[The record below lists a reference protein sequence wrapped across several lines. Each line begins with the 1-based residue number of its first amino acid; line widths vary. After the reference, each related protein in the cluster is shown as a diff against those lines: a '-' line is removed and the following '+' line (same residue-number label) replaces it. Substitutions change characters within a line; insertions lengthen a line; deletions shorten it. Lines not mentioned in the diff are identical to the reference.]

1 MNTVVDEIADNIYR
15 ISTYVPQANFTFNQF
30 LIRAGEPLL
39 FHCGP
44 RAMFPLISAA
54 VGTVIPVE
62 TLRWVSFGHHESDE
76 SGSVNEWLAAAP
88 GAEVA
93 VGEIGCMISMNDLAA
108 RPPKAL
114 ADGATLD
121 LGGKRVRYLATPH
134 VPHCWDAG
142 VLYEE
147 TTRTLLCGDLFTA
160 VGRHPAISTADPV
173 GPALAAED
181 IFHATA
187 LTPTTALSIR
197 RLAEFAPAS
206 LALMHGPA
214 YHGDCTAALSALA
227 LGYEQR
233 FAAAAV

>member
-1 MNTVVDEIADNIYR
+1 METVVDEIADNVYR
-15 ISTYVPQANFTFNQF
+15 LSTYVPPANFTFNQF
-30 LIRAGEPLL
+30 LIRASEPLL

-44 RAMFPLISAA
+44 RAMFPLVAAA
-54 VGTVIPVE
+54 VGTVIPVQ

-76 SGSVNEWLAAAP
+76 SGSMNEWLGAAP
-88 GAEVA
+88 GAQVA
-93 VGEIGCMISMNDLAA
+93 VGEIGCMISMNDLAT

-142 VLYEE
+142 LLYEE

-160 VGRHPAISTADPV
+160 IGKHAAISSSDPV

-181 IFHATA
+181 VFHATA
-187 LTPTTALSIR
+187 LTPTTARSIR
-197 RLAEFAPAS
+197 RLAQLGPAA

-214 YHGDCTAALSALA
+214 FRGDCPAALNALA
-227 LGYEQR
+227 EEYEKR
-233 FAAAAV
+233 FAAAA

>member
-1 MNTVVDEIADNIYR
+1 METVVDEIAEHIYR
-15 ISTYVPQANFTFNQF
+15 LSTYVPPANFTFNQY
-30 LIRAGEPLL
+30 LVRAKEPLL

-54 VGTVIPVE
+54 VGKVMPVQ

-76 SGSVNEWLAAAP
+76 SGSMNEWLAAAP
-88 GAEVA
+88 DAQVA

-114 ADGATLD
+114 ADGAVLD

-142 VLYEE
+142 LLYEE

-160 VGRHPAISTADPV
+160 IGKHAAVSTSDPV

-181 IFHATA
+181 VFHATA
-187 LTPTTALSIR
+187 LTPTTARSIR
-197 RLAEFAPAS
+197 RLAELKPEA
-206 LALMHGPA
+206 LGLMHGPA
-214 YHGDCTAALSALA
+214 FRGDCTGALNALA
-227 LGYEQR
+227 EAYEER
-233 FAAAAV
+233 FEAAA

>member
-1 MNTVVDEIADNIYR
+1 METVVDEIADNIYR
-15 ISTYVPQANFTFNQF
+15 LSTYVQPANFTFNQY

-44 RAMFPLISAA
+44 LAMFPLVSAA
-54 VGTVIPVE
+54 VGKVIPVR

-76 SGSVNEWLAAAP
+76 SGAMNEWLNAAP
-88 GAEVA
+88 GAQVA
-93 VGEIGCMISMNDLAA
+93 VGEVGCMISMNDLAA

-114 ADGATLD
+114 PDGATLD
-121 LGGKRVRYLATPH
+121 LGDKRVRYLATPH

-160 VGRHPAISTADPV
+160 IGRHAAISSSDPV

-181 IFHATA
+181 VFHATA
-187 LTPTTALSIR
+187 LTPTTGRSIR
-197 RLAEFAPAS
+197 RLAELRPEG

-214 YHGDCTAALSALA
+214 FRGDCVGALGALA
-227 LGYEQR
+227 AAYEER
-233 FAAAAV
+233 LAAAG

>member
-1 MNTVVDEIADNIYR
+1 METLVDEIADNVFR
-15 ISTYVPQANFTFNQF
+15 LSTYVPQADFTFNQF

-54 VGTVIPVE
+54 VARLMPVQ
-62 TLRWVSFGHHESDE
+62 TLRWISFGHHESDE
-76 SGSVNEWLAAAP
+76 SGSMNEWLAAAP
-88 GAEVA
+88 EASIA

-108 RPPKAL
+108 RPPRAL
-114 ADGATLD
+114 ADGASLD

-147 TTRTLLCGDLFTA
+147 TTRTLMCGDLFA
-160 VGRHPAISTADPV
+160 AIGKHSAISTSDPV
-173 GPALAAED
+173 GPALASED

-187 LTPTTALSIR
+187 LTPTTAHSIR
-197 RLAEFAPAS
+197 RLAELKPEA
-206 LALMHGPA
+206 LALMHGPTFR
-214 YHGDCTAALSALA
+214 GDGSGALKELA
-227 LGYEQR
+227 CAFEQR
-233 FAAAAV
+233 LAAAR

>member
-1 MNTVVDEIADNIYR
+1 METVVDEIADHVYR
-15 ISTYVPQANFTFNQF
+15 LSTYVPPANFTFNQF
-30 LIRAGEPLL
+30 LIRANEPLL

-44 RAMFPLISAA
+44 RAMFPLVAAA
-54 VGTVIPVE
+54 VGTVIPVQ

-76 SGSVNEWLAAAP
+76 SGSMNEWLGAAP
-88 GAEVA
+88 GAQVA

-121 LGGKRVRYLATPH
+121 LGGKHVRYLATPH

-142 VLYEE
+142 LLYEE

-160 VGRHPAISTADPV
+160 IGKHAAISSSDPV

-181 IFHATA
+181 VFHATA
-187 LTPTTALSIR
+187 LTPTTARSIR
-197 RLAEFAPAS
+197 RLAKLEPAA

-214 YHGDCTAALSALA
+214 FRGDCPAALNALA
-227 LGYEQR
+227 EEYEKR
-233 FAAAAV
+233 FAAAA

>member
-1 MNTVVDEIADNIYR
+1 METVVDEIAEQIYR
-15 ISTYVPQANFTFNQF
+15 LSTYVPEVNFTFNQY

-54 VGTVIPVE
+54 VGRVMPLAS
-62 TLRWVSFGHHESDE
+62 LRWISFGHHESDE
-76 SGSVNEWLAAAP
+76 SGSMNEWLAAAP
-88 GAEVA
+88 NAQVA

-114 ADGATLD
+114 PDSGALE

-142 VLYEE
+142 VMFEE
-147 TTRTLLCGDLFTA
+147 STRTLLCGDLFTA
-160 VGRHPAISTADPV
+160 IGRHRAISSADPV

-187 LTPTTALSIR
+187 LTATTGRSIR
-197 RLAEFAPAS
+197 RLAGLKPET

-214 YHGDCTAALSALA
+214 FKGDCVGALNALA
-227 LGYEQR
+227 EGYEKR
-233 FAAAAV
+233 VAAAV

>member
-1 MNTVVDEIADNIYR
+1 METVVDEIADNVYR
-15 ISTYVPQANFTFNQF
+15 LSTYVSRANFTFNQF
-30 LIRAGEPLL
+30 LIRASEPLL

-44 RAMFPLISAA
+44 RAMFPLIAA
-54 VGTVIPVE
+54 AAGKVIPVR

-76 SGSVNEWLAAAP
+76 SGSMNEWLDAAP
-88 GAEVA
+88 DAQVA

-114 ADGATLD
+114 PDNATLD
-121 LGGKRVRYLATPH
+121 LGGKRVRYVATPH

-160 VGRHPAISTADPV
+160 IGRHAAISTADPV

-181 IFHATA
+181 VFKATA
-187 LTPTTALSIR
+187 LTPTTGRSIR
-197 RLAEFAPAS
+197 RLAELKPAA

-214 YHGDCTAALSALA
+214 FHGDCTGALNALA
-227 LGYEQR
+227 EGYEKR
-233 FAAAAV
+233 FAAAA